1 MGAYKYSLLSGTSIV
16 IHTFNFYVDNA
27 VNSLK
32 AKGVIPIVSS
42 QTPDNIWSGDVL
54 SAPPRFVSYAQIASN
69 QTAVTYVDHFDYVA
83 TQYESIGETTVNTY
97 YPMDHTHTSPTGA
110 DVVAQAF
117 VRGVFCGNSAL
128 AQKINGA
135 GKAVPLSGNLSQSH

>member
-1 MGAYKYSLLSGTSIV
+1 M
-16 IHTFNFYVDNA
+16 
-27 VNSLK
+27 
-32 AKGVIPIVSS
+32 
-42 QTPDNIWSGDVL
+42 
-54 SAPPRFVSYAQIASN
+54 
-69 QTAVTYVDHFDYVA
+69 
-83 TQYESIGETTVNTY
+83 NTY